1 MFTLQAMH
9 VVSPHPA
16 SDNTIPGDY
25 ATPTK
30 GLRIPTLSGWPQ
42 ETTATLTEVTT
53 LTFMEA
59 ITPTF
64 SEATTTTLSNSAT
77 TTLNER
83 VLPNVRE
90 RGTLGKC
97 NARCVSTCPGSDNT
111 TPGDCTTTC
120 Q

>member
-9 VVSPHPA
+9 EVSPHPA

-42 ETTATLTEVTT
+42 ETTTTLTEVTT
-53 LTFMEA
+53 PTFVEA

-64 SEATTTTLSNSAT
+64 SEAITTTLSVSPQHSTREYFPMSENVAH
-77 TTLNER
+77 LVN
-83 VLPNVRE
+83 VLHAV
-90 RGTLGKC
+90 
-97 NARCVSTCPGSDNT
+97 
-111 TPGDCTTTC
+111 
-120 Q
+120 